1 MSRHLQRDIQEI
13 HKRLMA
19 QFGLV
24 EQMSDK
30 ATRALCDR
38 RTELVDEIL
47 KSDDQVNQAEVRI
60 EEECLKILALHQPV
74 ASDLRRITTVLK
86 INSDLERIA
95 DLACNV
101 AERAKSVHLKE
112 NFPIPDGLPEMAQRS
127 MSMVKLALDAFVQ
140 SDTALAKQVIQM
152 DRRVDELNLA
162 VIMELRGLMHQ
173 DSNLVDPALHCF
185 SAARHIER
193 IADHAENIAED
204 VIYLVDG
211 EIVRHNHNDYF
222 TRPPRPATNL
232 AKE

>member
-1 MSRHLQRDIQEI
+1 MSRYLQRDIQEI
-13 HKRLMA
+13 HNRLMS

-30 ATRALCDR
+30 ASLALCQR
-38 RTELVDEIL
+38 RLELVDEVIRT
-47 KSDDQVNQAEVRI
+47 DDRVDHVEVRI

-95 DLACNV
+95 DLACNI
-101 AERAKSVHLKE
+101 AERAQCVHVYAF
-112 NFPIPDGLPEMAQRS
+112 FPIPDDLPEMAQRS
-127 MSMVKLALDAFVQ
+127 MTMVKQALDAFVQ

-152 DRRVDELNLA
+152 DARVDELNLS
-162 VIMELRGLMHQ
+162 VIQELRGLMQQ
-173 DSNLVDPALHCF
+173 DKLLVEPALHCF
-185 SAARHIER
+185 SAGRHIER

-211 EIVRHNHNDYF
+211 DIVRHNHNDYF
-222 TRPPRPATNL
+222 TRRSPA
-232 AKE
+232 AGD

>member
-1 MSRHLQRDIQEI
+1 MSKHLHRDVQEI
-13 HKRLMA
+13 HNRLMA
-19 QFGLV
+19 QFGIV

-38 RTELVDEIL
+38 RVELVDEIIQT
-47 KSDDQVNQAEVRI
+47 DDRVNHAEVRI

-86 INSDLERIA
+86 VNSDLERIA

-101 AERAKSVHLKE
+101 AERAKCVHERE
-112 NFPIPDGLPEMAQRS
+112 NFPIPHDLPEMAQRS

-140 SDTALAKQVIQM
+140 SDAVLARKVIQM
-152 DRRVDELNLA
+152 DRRVDELNLN
-162 VIMELRGLMHQ
+162 VIMEMRDLMHQ
-173 DSNLVDPALHCF
+173 DSALVDAALHCF
-185 SAARHIER
+185 SATRHIER

-204 VIYLVDG
+204 VIYLVNG

-222 TRPPRPATNL
+222 TRPPRSTSHTAN
-232 AKE
+232 E

>member
-1 MSRHLQRDIQEI
+1 MSRHLYRDIQEI
-13 HKRLMA
+13 HKLLMA

-30 ATRALCDR
+30 AARVLCDR
-38 RTELVDEIL
+38 RTELVNEIL
-47 KSDDQVNQAEVRI
+47 KSDDPVNNAEVRI

-74 ASDLRRITTVLK
+74 ASDLRRIATVLK
-86 INSDLERIA
+86 INADLERIA

-101 AERAKSVHLKE
+101 AERAKCVHEQE
-112 NFPIPDGLPEMAQRS
+112 NFPIPDGLPEMSQRS

-140 SDTALAKQVIQM
+140 SDAALAKQVIQM
-152 DRRVDELNLA
+152 DRRVDELNLT
-162 VIMELRGLMHQ
+162 VIMELRELMQ
-173 DSNLVDPALHCF
+173 RNPAMLGAALHCF

-211 EIVRHNHNDYF
+211 DIVRHNHNDYF
-222 TRPPRPATNL
+222 ARSKRTPIDT